1 MEDFGSALKII
12 TERLLSARN
21 SKGFWTGKLS
31 SSALST
37 ATAVSALSLVKNSAD
52 SRLIENALKWL
63 AACQNAD
70 GGWGDTDKSPSNLP
84 TTLLVDAAF
93 ALSGKETGFPETLKK
108 CAAYIAERA
117 GKTGDEK
124 IEALRKIYGKDRTF
138 IVPIL
143 MNLALAGKMRWEK
156 VSSLPFEIAALP
168 FSFYRIIKLPVVSYA
183 LPALIAIGHA
193 AHYKKGGTNILKNL
207 ARKTTLLKLEKIQP
221 ESGGYLEAIPLTA
234 FVSMGII
241 SIYGEEN
248 PVAKKGLG
256 FLRDTARTDGSW
268 AIDSDLSVWLTTQAA
283 QALPGDAGSKDWL
296 RGIQNTNRHKYT
308 DSPPGGW
315 GWSNLSGSVPDA
327 DDTAGALI
335 ALHGFGAE
343 ENAASAKK
351 GARWLL
357 DLQNSDGG
365 FPTFCRGWMKLPFD
379 KSSADITAH
388 ALRALSLWKHH
399 FYNEEI
405 HRAARRALEF
415 LEVNQNKDGSWNPLW
430 FGSHY
435 ASDIS
440 NRTYGTARVLV
451 MYRELGL
458 AGTAE
463 AMLGAEYLVKTQ
475 NADGSW
481 GGVAGAPG
489 SMEETSLAVIALA
502 GLTGTNRDSFL
513 KGARFLKEKV
523 MKDEIKPA
531 PIGLYFQ
538 SLWYYEELYP
548 LIWGTAALRLAAK
561 PEPGSE
567 KDI

>member
-1 MEDFGSALKII
+1 MDELRTALQKI
-12 TERLLSARN
+12 EAKLLSARN
-21 SKGFWTGKLS
+21 IRGFWTGRLS

-37 ATAVSALSLVKNSAD
+37 ATAVSALSLGKISD
-52 SRLIENALKWL
+52 PRLIENGLRWL
-63 AACQNAD
+63 ASCQNAD
-70 GGWGDTDKSPSNLP
+70 GGWGDTDRSPSNLP

-93 ALSGKETGFPETLKK
+93 TLSGRESGYPETLWNCGVFLK
-108 CAAYIAERA
+108 ERS
-117 GKTGDEK
+117 GRTDDEK
-124 IEALRKIYGKDRTF
+124 IEALRKIYGEDRTF

-143 MNLALAGKMRWEK
+143 MNLALAGKMDWKK
-156 VSSLPFEIAALP
+156 VPSLPFEIAALP
-168 FSFYRIIKLPVVSYA
+168 FSFYRIIRLPVVSYA

-193 AHYKKGGTNILKNL
+193 AHFKKGGRN
-207 ARKTTLLKLEKIQP
+207 LLKSITRRATLAKLREIQP
-221 ESGGYLEAIPLTA
+221 ESGGYLEAVPLTA
-234 FVSMGII
+234 FVSLGII
-241 SIYGEEN
+241 SVYGTEN
-248 PVAKKGLG
+248 PVAANGLS
-256 FLRDTARTDGSW
+256 FLRESVRPDGSW
-268 AIDSDLSVWLTTQAA
+268 PIDSDLSVWLTTQAA
-283 QALPGDAGSKDWL
+283 QALPGDSGAKDWL
-296 RGIQNTNRHKYT
+296 RGIQNRNRHKYT

-315 GWSNLSGSVPDA
+315 GWSDLSGSVPDA

-335 ALHGFGAE
+335 ALHGFGAG

-415 LEVNQNKDGSWNPLW
+415 LEVNQNKDGSWDPLW

-440 NRTYGTARVLV
+440 NRTYGTARVLA

-502 GLTGTNRDSFL
+502 GLAGTNRDSFL

-548 LIWGTAALRLAAK
+548 LIWATTALRLAAIQ
-561 PEPGSE
+561 ERESG
-567 KDI
+567 KDN